1 MPEPV
6 YLTFRRYSHQIDIT
20 KYHYGKS
27 KIKQVHDNEC
37 ITLQKC
43 DPALARSAAVHW
55 SSDGAGGLDLLHGG
69 EHGDSEHGDGG
80 DEQHRDERQL
90 NQGLPN
96 AD

>member
-1 MPEPV
+1 MV
-6 YLTFRRYSHQIDIT
+6 HT
-20 KYHYGKS
+20 KYLDGEF
-27 KIKQVHDNEC
+27 KIKQLHMINES

-43 DPALARSAAVHW
+43 DPALARSATVHG

-90 NQGLPN
+90 DQGLPN